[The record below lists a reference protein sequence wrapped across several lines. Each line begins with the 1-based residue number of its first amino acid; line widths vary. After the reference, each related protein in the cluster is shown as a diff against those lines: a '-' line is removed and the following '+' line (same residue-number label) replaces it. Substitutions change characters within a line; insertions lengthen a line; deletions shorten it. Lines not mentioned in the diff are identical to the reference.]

1 MSYSIL
7 TSTHGTSV
15 QSSEGRREILVDSAA
30 DLTSLP
36 DDTAPGSVAYT
47 ADFSGMW
54 MKNNAG
60 KWQEIGGG
68 G

>member
-1 MSYSIL
+1 MAYSIL
-7 TSTHGTSV
+7 ETSNGRESFP
-15 QSSEGRREILVDSAA
+15 SARRREILVDSAA
-30 DLTSLP
+30 DLPSLP

-54 MKNNAG
+54 MKDNAG